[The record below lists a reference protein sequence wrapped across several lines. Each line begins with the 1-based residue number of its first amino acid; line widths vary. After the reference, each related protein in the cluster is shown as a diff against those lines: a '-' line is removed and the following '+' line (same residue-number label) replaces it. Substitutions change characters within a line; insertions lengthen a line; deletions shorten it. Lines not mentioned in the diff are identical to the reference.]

1 MKNTITPV
9 QDQADGLR
17 VQNSDIQQHN
27 RSTAVYSITSGKGGV
42 GKTALV
48 ANLAYQLAETG
59 SSVLILDADLG
70 LANVD
75 IVFGLSPRYNMNHF
89 FSGEQP
95 LSKVMVEGPLG
106 IKILPAGSGL
116 QNFIHLDSRQKMQLL
131 DGLDSLHHHFDY
143 VLIDTEAGISENVT
157 YFNTAAQEILV
168 VTTPDPTALTDA
180 YAVMKLLSTKYH
192 EKKFNLIVNQ
202 INSEDEALDVYRKL
216 TMVANRYLNIS
227 IDYIGSVPADEQM
240 NEAIR
245 KQKVISELYPS
256 SKISTAFQQIARHI
270 CLEPIQSKPKGSLQF
285 FWKKLLDD
293 NE

>member
-17 VQNSDIQQHN
+17 MRGNSTQPQNQ
-27 RSTAVYSITSGKGGV
+27 STAVYSITSGKGGV

-48 ANLAYQLAETG
+48 ANLAYQLAAVG
-59 SSVLILDADLG
+59 KKVLILDADLG

-75 IVFGLSPRYNMNHF
+75 IVFGLTPKYNMNHF

-95 LSKVMVEGPLG
+95 LSKVMIEGPLG
-106 IKILPAGSGL
+106 IQILPAGSGV
-116 QNFIHLDSRQKMQLL
+116 QNFIYLDGRQKMMLL
-131 DGLDSLHHHFDY
+131 DGLDSLHNHFDY

-157 YFNTAAQEILV
+157 YFNTAAQEILI

-180 YAVMKLLSTKYH
+180 YAVMKLLFTKYH

-202 INSEDEALDVYRKL
+202 IHSEDEALDVYRKL

-227 IDYIGSVPADEQM
+227 IDYIGSVPSDKQM

-256 SKISTAFQQIARHI
+256 SKISTAFQQIAQRV
-270 CLEPIQSKPKGSLQF
+270 CLEPVQSKPKGSLQF
-285 FWKKLLDD
+285 FWKKLLH
-293 NE
+293 EKE